1 MSAQPKSR
9 PAPKVPDRHPQ
20 WEKLNLAEMLA
31 LPTAYLAIGYANSI
45 LSPKGAQA
53 GERLWERGRMPGG
66 AIGNTIGAG
75 IGWIADEVSDFDERG
90 EAISA
95 GCLMTFTGR
104 WITDSSHQHNEIHDI
119 ESAQLIE
126 CNDCVDATGS
136 SSSGLIAAVG
146 IGRHPTGRDP

>member
-20 WEKLNLAEMLA
+20 WEKLNFAEMLA

-66 AIGNTIGAG
+66 AIGNTIKLIHATRQNANRM
-75 IGWIADEVSDFDERG
+75 IWSKYRIFRQEYPQSPMDKVQYDFWASLKVLLCG
-90 EAISA
+90 
-95 GCLMTFTGR
+95 
-104 WITDSSHQHNEIHDI
+104 
-119 ESAQLIE
+119 
-126 CNDCVDATGS
+126 
-136 SSSGLIAAVG
+136 
-146 IGRHPTGRDP
+146 